1 MKKGLSR
8 ELKVRTVPGT
18 YLHLHHQAPLS
29 PELDD
34 VAVDVHLVLC
44 LQAFQHGVDADVGAC
59 APNASTGKAHEGRMM
74 HRKAQSAAHLPA
86 HSTLPVPDPAAQASS
101 FNSGAHRTPRSMQDQ
116 RQTGPTI

>member
-86 HSTLPVPDPAAQASS
+86 HP
-101 FNSGAHRTPRSMQDQ
+101 TPRLIQS
-116 RQTGPTI
+116 PP